1 MQNWRIWCSVEH
13 HGFAKREGT
22 GTRRVVNWAQVFYA
36 ISDCRDL
43 SRYHG
48 LVKTPIPISKVKYG
62 SYPSKN
68 IPYFIH
74 LLSLHVF
81 YRISGRTLPISG
93 LALPVVLEFIHG
105 RAAWVIYN
113 LPRDLPS
120 VDVQKS
126 VKWDLLFDMYKA
138 KIATLIYKIFHR
150 ITPSCLERLI
160 QRRKNKYDLCH
171 HYRVSVSCFETYNM
185 KNSISYRGSHAWNLL
200 DPSVADTTAYAKM
213 ALNSQALKNLNFSAG
228 SPLTMNMFNDS
239 DFVFYWLIINI
250 IILIHLYFSDNT
262 RIEYFFYFL
271 GIDFLIS
278 IMYFH

>member
-48 LVKTPIPISKVKYG
+48 LEKTPIPISKVKYG

-68 IPYFIH
+68 SPYFIH

-81 YRISGRTLPISG
+81 FRISGRTLPISG
-93 LALPVVLEFIHG
+93 LALAIASESIHS

-120 VDVQKS
+120 VDVRKPIR
-126 VKWDLLFDMYKA
+126 WDLLFDMCKA

-150 ITPSCLERLI
+150 MTPSCLERLI
-160 QRRKNKYDLCH
+160 QRRKNKDDLCH
-171 HYRVSVSCFETYNM
+171 HHRVSVSCFETYNM
-185 KNSISYRGSHAWNLL
+185 KNSVSYRGCLTQE
-200 DPSVADTTAYAKM
+200 PT
-213 ALNSQALKNLNFSAG
+213 LKW
-228 SPLTMNMFNDS
+228 P
-239 DFVFYWLIINI
+239 
-250 IILIHLYFSDNT
+250 
-262 RIEYFFYFL
+262 
-271 GIDFLIS
+271 
-278 IMYFH
+278 